1 MNVNIYYK
9 CAMNWNIWTD
19 IIILDIGYDLEM
31 IWRTGEGG
39 RGGGGREE
47 DGGRKR
53 YVDEAEML
61 LN

>member
-19 IIILDIGYDLEM
+19 IIILDIGYDLEDRGGR
-31 IWRTGEGG
+31 WREGG
-39 RGGGGREE
+39 RR
-47 DGGRKR
+47 R
-53 YVDEAEML
+53 YVDGAEML